1 MAKCSF
7 LIPTGYTME
16 TWENG
21 GCLVRQAWGRSARTV
36 FLLVIIHGLYMQDDN
51 VKARR
56 DFWDKSLYL
65 LWGRAW
71 GEHFFIS
78 DGERYIVRLICISL
92 MANTVEL
99 IFMCLF
105 FICTLSSVR
114 HLSCFTYI
122 LFYFL
127 MLRKA
132 GKVKGHSNSF

>member
-1 MAKCSF
+1 
-7 LIPTGYTME
+7 ME

-71 GEHFFIS
+71 DEHFFIS

-105 FICTLSSVR
+105 FI
-114 HLSCFTYI
+114 YI
-122 LFYFL
+122 VFCETSFMFYLYFI
-127 MLRKA
+127 
-132 GKVKGHSNSF
+132 F